1 MDTKNL
7 DDLLNDNQ
15 NNNISSYSSQ
25 FYPTPDFDGG
35 FAEPIDSFDTHNPFA
50 DFKSTNDFTSLS
62 SPSPIASSST
72 SAFSTLNQNDSK
84 TFLGATNADIVED
97 NGSSSY
103 QQTNHFATFD
113 IPGLGQA
120 QLNVDEPEDEGGF
133 DGQKLTM
140 PETSFSPY
148 DPSDNGFTD
157 HESTQASTTTF
168 IPDDPAFQD
177 QESIENYS
185 PNPTITSPISPPP
198 PRVLQETSAPS
209 TTYRVSNEPPPSSES
224 SKLRTSARPPA
235 PPAPLS
241 QPAPFRPFG
250 VTATLTSYADEEVD
264 EPLLNSS
271 TLRSINS
278 TRPPL
283 PDILGGGSSAASMLM
298 PDSRGALPA
307 FKKSPKKASRTTSS
321 SQAVSASRSSN
332 SAPANSVKDQT
343 QSEAAKPYRPLGLKI
358 AEAKPIVAIIAPEDS
373 APSPS
378 NTPSQLPAP
387 KLAEPVLT
395 TSSPP
400 DQIPD
405 MTPPTSKATPPVETK
420 HDHANEEP
428 QGTIS
433 ENHPTNDGRPDSNI
447 TSSVPLPVE
456 SSQVTETPDQIAST
470 QDESHNKD
478 LTADKSKPSSGTTP
492 NLSIIVPAP
501 PHSLPSVAVKSLDDE
516 ASRGPQQQD
525 SQANVTQTASGASA
539 ANTVHE
545 DTASASHNGAH
556 PQPSKASDSDSEDER
571 PLASVREGL
580 VQQQSASSSASRR
593 DPATGLT
600 PTTPAQIY
608 FGSQDP
614 LRHLPI
620 QPSGPRYKCSVGD
633 PQKMGMINDIHTVYT
648 VKTMATDP
656 SASGPLKNSSTVL
669 RRFRDFVWLF
679 DALTSNNPGVIV
691 PPIPDKNLR
700 SRFQEGF
707 IATRRVALEI
717 FLQKTA
723 NHPMLVSDPDLK
735 LFLESD
741 SFSLEIKHRKADSSN
756 QSGWLSNIAGPRF
769 SETDDFFDHR
779 KASLDTLEAQLKTLH
794 SSLSAAS
801 KARRSYAQSL
811 SELSQALLTL
821 STCDLSKPIRNALDR
836 LAGLHRQCYVWSEEQ
851 SKQELEGITATV
863 EAYSRLMN
871 SVRLTFSSRVKSWE
885 KWQAS
890 LSNLKKVQMNHD
902 KAKRYAANEQSTGL
916 KHSLAELLEAERKAQ
931 DVRNE
936 FGDVSKLIK
945 AEMQRFDTEKVEDF
959 KSAICAYVDG
969 ITERQKQIVH
979 VWQEYYRLLQSLTK
993 QNAEAAAPPT
1003 KPVQDPELANTNKVA
1018 ETSAPETTALDPSTQ
1033 ITSTSNDQPAAP
1045 TNEETLDPSPWSNE
1059 TSQPSP
1065 APPPPDPI
1073 DNLPASI
1080 LAESSVFQ
1088 DIVSKDTKTHEY
1100 PHMPGLEADE
1110 VREN

>member
-1 MDTKNL
+1 MDTKDL
-7 DDLLNDNQ
+7 DDLVNDNQ

-25 FYPTPDFDGG
+25 FYPTPAFDGG
-35 FAEPIDSFDTHNPFA
+35 FTEPIDSFDTHNPFA
-50 DFKSTNDFTSLS
+50 DFKSTNDFTSLA

-84 TFLGATNADIVED
+84 TFLGTANADLVQD
-97 NGSSSY
+97 NGLSAY
-103 QQTNHFATFD
+103 EQTNHFATFD
-113 IPGLGQA
+113 IPGLGQT
-120 QLNVDEPEDEGGF
+120 QLNVDESEDEGGF

-140 PETSFSPY
+140 PETSFSPF
-148 DPSDNGFTD
+148 DPSDNGFAD
-157 HESTQASTTTF
+157 HDSTQDITTTF
-168 IPDDPAFQD
+168 VPDDPGFQD
-177 QESIENYS
+177 QELIQKYS
-185 PNPTITSPISPPP
+185 PNPTIISPISPPSS
-198 PRVLQETSAPS
+198 RVFQEISAPPS
-209 TTYRVSNEPPPSSES
+209 TNQVSNEPPRSSES
-224 SKLRTSARPPA
+224 SKSRTPGRPPA
-235 PPAPLS
+235 PSAPLS

-250 VTATLTSYADEEVD
+250 VTATLTSSADEEAD
-264 EPLLNSS
+264 EPLTNSS
-271 TLRSINS
+271 TLRSLNS

-307 FKKSPKKASRTTSS
+307 FKKSPKKTNRSTSS
-321 SQAVSASRSSN
+321 NEAISASRSSS
-332 SAPANSVKDQT
+332 SAPSSSVKEQPNP
-343 QSEAAKPYRPLGLKI
+343 EAAKPYRPLGLKI

-373 APSPS
+373 VPSPS
-378 NTPSQLPAP
+378 STPSQLPAP

-395 TSSPP
+395 TSST
-400 DQIPD
+400 DQIPEV
-405 MTPPTSKATPPVETK
+405 TPPTLSATPPVQTE
-420 HDHANEEP
+420 HNHVNAEP
-428 QGTIS
+428 QGETS
-433 ENHPTNDGRPDSNI
+433 KKVPTNGVRPDSDI
-447 TSSVPLPVE
+447 RPSLPLPVE
-456 SSQVTETPDQIAST
+456 SSEATDIPSKIAST
-470 QDESHNKD
+470 QDESQND
-478 LTADKSKPSSGTTP
+478 EVTVDKSKPSLGTTP
-492 NLSIIVPAP
+492 TLSIIVPAP
-501 PHSLPSVAVKSLDDE
+501 PHSLPSVAGKSLDE
-516 ASRGPQQQD
+516 VVSHNPVNSQQD
-525 SQANVTQTASGASA
+525 NAQVTVAQTASAP
-539 ANTVHE
+539 NTTHD
-545 DTASASHNGAH
+545 DTASASHHTIPAH
-556 PQPSKASDSDSEDER
+556 PSKASDSDSEDER

-580 VQQQSASSSASRR
+580 VQQQSASSNASRR

-620 QPSGPRYKCSVGD
+620 QQSGPRYKCSVGD

-811 SELSQALLTL
+811 SELSQAILTL

-836 LAGLHRQCYVWSEEQ
+836 LAGLHRQCYVWSEDQ

-871 SVRLTFSSRVKSWE
+871 SVRLTFSSRIKSWE

-890 LSNLKKVQMNHD
+890 LSNLRKVQMSHD
-902 KAKRYAANEQSTGL
+902 KAKRYAASENSTGI

-931 DVRNE
+931 DARNE

-979 VWQEYYRLLQSLTK
+979 VWQEYYHLLQSLTK

-1003 KPVQDPELANTNKVA
+1003 KPAQDSESANANKVA
-1018 ETSAPETTALDPSTQ
+1018 ETTAPETATADPTTQ
-1033 ITSTSNDQPAAP
+1033 TTSTSNDQPAAP
-1045 TNEETLDPSPWSNE
+1045 SNEETLDPSPWSNE

-1065 APPPPDPI
+1065 ASPPPDPI

-1088 DIVSKDTKTHEY
+1088 DIVSKDTKAHEY
-1100 PHMPGLEADE
+1100 PNMPGLEADE
-1110 VREN
+1110 VQDH

>member
-1 MDTKNL
+1 MDTKNT
-7 DDLLNDNQ
+7 DDLVNDNQ

-25 FYPTPDFDGG
+25 FYPTPAFDGG

-50 DFKSTNDFTSLS
+50 DFKSTSDFTSLLT
-62 SPSPIASSST
+62 PSPIASSST
-72 SAFSTLNQNDSK
+72 SAFSTLNQNDSQ
-84 TFLGATNADIVED
+84 TFLGTINADLVED
-97 NGSSSY
+97 IGSSSY
-103 QQTNHFATFD
+103 EQTNHFATLD
-113 IPGLGQA
+113 IPGLGQT
-120 QLNVDEPEDEGGF
+120 QLNAEEPGDEGGF

-140 PETSFSPY
+140 PETSFSPFN
-148 DPSDNGFTD
+148 PSDNGFAD
-157 HESTQASTTTF
+157 HDSTQYSATTF

-177 QESIENYS
+177 QELIENYS
-185 PNPTITSPISPPP
+185 PNPTIISPISPPP
-198 PRVLQETSAPS
+198 SRVFQETSAPS
-209 TTYRVSNEPPPSSES
+209 SAYHVSSEPPPSSES
-224 SKLRTSARPPA
+224 SKSRTSGRPPA
-235 PPAPLS
+235 PSAPLS

-250 VTATLTSYADEEVD
+250 VTATLTSSVDEEVD
-264 EPLLNSS
+264 EPLMNSS
-271 TLRSINS
+271 TLRSVNS
-278 TRPPL
+278 ARPPL

-307 FKKSPKKASRTTSS
+307 FKKSPKKTNKTTSS
-321 SQAVSASRSSN
+321 SESISASRPSS
-332 SAPANSVKDQT
+332 STPTSLVKEQT
-343 QSEAAKPYRPLGLKI
+343 ETETVKRYRPLGLKI

-395 TSSPP
+395 TSSSP
-400 DQIPD
+400 DRIPEI
-405 MTPPTSKATPPVETK
+405 TPPISKGTPPMETE
-420 HDHANEEP
+420 HDRANEEP
-428 QGTIS
+428 EGTIPQ
-433 ENHPTNDGRPDSNI
+433 NVPTTDVRPDANI
-447 TSSVPLPVE
+447 TSSTPLPAA
-456 SSQVTETPDQIAST
+456 STHVTDTPNEISST
-470 QDESHNKD
+470 QDERQSDELNV
-478 LTADKSKPSSGTTP
+478 DKSKPSSGTTP
-492 NLSIIVPAP
+492 GLSIIVPAP
-501 PHSLPSVAVKSLDDE
+501 PQSLPTVAVKPSDEVASIEPRQDD
-516 ASRGPQQQD
+516 A
-525 SQANVTQTASGASA
+525 QANVNHTASGAPPS
-539 ANTVHE
+539 NTARE
-545 DTASASHNGAH
+545 DTASIAPA
-556 PQPSKASDSDSEDER
+556 QPSKASDSDSEDER

-580 VQQQSASSSASRR
+580 VQQQSASSSTGRR

-600 PTTPAQIY
+600 PTTPAQNY
-608 FGSQDP
+608 FRSQDT
-614 LRHLPI
+614 LRHLSI

-769 SETDDFFDHR
+769 SEIDDFFDHR

-801 KARRSYAQSL
+801 KARRAYAQSL
-811 SELSQALLTL
+811 SELSQAILTL

-836 LAGLHRQCYVWSEEQ
+836 LAGLHRQCYVWSEDQ

-871 SVRLTFSSRVKSWE
+871 SVRLTFGSRIKSWE

-890 LSNLKKVQMNHD
+890 LSNLRKVQTNHD
-902 KAKRYAANEQSTGL
+902 KAKRYAASENSTGL
-916 KHSLAELLEAERKAQ
+916 KHSLAELIEAERRAQ
-931 DVRNE
+931 EARNE

-969 ITERQKQIVH
+969 MTERQKQIVH
-979 VWQEYYRLLQSLTK
+979 VWQEYYHLLQSLTK
-993 QNAEAAAPPT
+993 QNAEAAAPPA
-1003 KPVQDPELANTNKVA
+1003 KPAQDPESANASKQVT
-1018 ETSAPETTALDPSTQ
+1018 ETSTVETVALDSSTQ
-1033 ITSTSNDQPAAP
+1033 ITSISNDQPAAP
-1045 TNEETLDPSPWSNE
+1045 ANEETLDPSPWSNE

-1065 APPPPDPI
+1065 ISPPPDPI
-1073 DNLPASI
+1073 DDLPASI

-1088 DIVSKDTKTHEY
+1088 DIISKDTNTHEY
-1100 PHMPGLEADE
+1100 PNMPGLEADNVE
-1110 VREN
+1110 QN